1 MTDRIAAGRAVY
13 ARNFGV
19 TEAEAERSLTS
30 RVGTDFTQ
38 ETFSAAGGLGWQSE
52 SLTDRDRSIAVVVAA
67 LVAQNVTD
75 ERLITYLT
83 LARRNSV
90 DERGLATL
98 MVLLTAYVGQP
109 YNVGGDRG
117 GPPLGRRG
125 WRFWVTAVEEPAP
138 SPCFTYDNRAGRR
151 PGRVIRAMSAVL
163 AGVAD
168 VCSQVRPVRE
178 RMACP

>member
-19 TEAEAERSLTS
+19 TEAEAERILTS

-38 ETFSAAGGLGWQSE
+38 EAFSAAGGLGWQSE
-52 SLTDRDRSIAVVVAA
+52 SLTDRDRSIAVVAA

-83 LARRNSV
+83 LARRNGV

-98 MVLLTAYVGQP
+98 MVLLTAYIGQP
-109 YNVGGDRG
+109 YTSVAMQVVRRSAAAGGG
-117 GPPLGRRG
+117 SG
-125 WRFWVTAVEEPAP
+125 
-138 SPCFTYDNRAGRR
+138 
-151 PGRVIRAMSAVL
+151 
-163 AGVAD
+163 
-168 VCSQVRPVRE
+168 
-178 RMACP
+178 

>member
-19 TEAEAERSLTS
+19 TEAEAERILTS

-38 ETFSAAGGLGWQSE
+38 EAFSAAGGLGWQSE
-52 SLTDRDRSIAVVVAA
+52 SLTDRDRSIAVVAA

-83 LARRNSV
+83 LVRRNGV

-98 MVLLTAYVGQP
+98 MVLLTAYIGQP
-109 YNVGGDRG
+109 YTSAAMQAVRRSAAAGGG
-117 GPPLGRRG
+117 SG
-125 WRFWVTAVEEPAP
+125 
-138 SPCFTYDNRAGRR
+138 
-151 PGRVIRAMSAVL
+151 
-163 AGVAD
+163 
-168 VCSQVRPVRE
+168 
-178 RMACP
+178 

>member
-19 TEAEAERSLTS
+19 TEAEAERILTS

-38 ETFSAAGGLGWQSE
+38 EAFSAAGGLGWQSE
-52 SLTDRDRSIAVVVAA
+52 SLTDRDRSIAVVAA

-83 LARRNSV
+83 LARRNGV

-98 MVLLTAYVGQP
+98 MVLLTAYIGQP
-109 YNVGGDRG
+109 YTSVATEVVRRSAAAGGG
-117 GPPLGRRG
+117 SG
-125 WRFWVTAVEEPAP
+125 
-138 SPCFTYDNRAGRR
+138 
-151 PGRVIRAMSAVL
+151 
-163 AGVAD
+163 
-168 VCSQVRPVRE
+168 
-178 RMACP
+178 

>member
-19 TEAEAERSLTS
+19 TEAEAERILTS

-38 ETFSAAGGLGWQSE
+38 EAFSAAGGLGWQSE
-52 SLTDRDRSIAVVVAA
+52 SLTDRDRSIAVVAA

-83 LARRNSV
+83 LARRNGV

-98 MVLLTAYVGQP
+98 MVLLTAYIGQP
-109 YNVGGDRG
+109 YTSVAMEVVRRSAAAGGG
-117 GPPLGRRG
+117 SG
-125 WRFWVTAVEEPAP
+125 
-138 SPCFTYDNRAGRR
+138 
-151 PGRVIRAMSAVL
+151 
-163 AGVAD
+163 
-168 VCSQVRPVRE
+168 
-178 RMACP
+178 

>member
-19 TEAEAERSLTS
+19 TEAESERILTS

-38 ETFSAAGGLGWQSE
+38 EAFSAAGGVGWQSE
-52 SLTDRDRSIAVVVAA
+52 SLTDRDRSIAVVAA

-83 LARRNSV
+83 LARRNGV
-90 DERGLATL
+90 DERGLSTL

-109 YNVGGDRG
+109 YTSVAMEVVRRSAAAGGG
-117 GPPLGRRG
+117 
-125 WRFWVTAVEEPAP
+125 
-138 SPCFTYDNRAGRR
+138 
-151 PGRVIRAMSAVL
+151 SA
-163 AGVAD
+163 
-168 VCSQVRPVRE
+168 
-178 RMACP
+178 